1 MAATKMAE
9 AGASNR
15 LRTYERSTAVV
26 FLKTKES
33 FGGLSNMAGGYPLRV
48 NGVRIL
54 TAEALYQACRFPHLP
69 HVQKLIIEQNSPMT
83 AKMKGKPYR
92 SDSRPDWDAVRV
104 KIMRWCL
111 RAKLI
116 QNFAEFSRL
125 LLATR
130 DRPIVEESRKDD
142 FWGAKPIEPEVLV
155 GQNVLGRLLMEL
167 REELRDGDRWPAQDL
182 PPLDLPEFLLF
193 GQPIEPIRGNSADV
207 PAPRP
212 TPFAVPAAPEPKPGL
227 FDLPKDRM
235 PPSVPRKKLIEVS
248 IPLEAINVA
257 SAREKSIRHGH
268 PSTLHLWWARRPL
281 AACRAVLFSQL
292 VDDPS
297 AWPDRFPTPE
307 AVEAERNRLHKLIGG
322 TKEAEYKDGLVAWES
337 SNNETVLNAARWEIA
352 RSVAWGL
359 GEEPPAA
366 DDGAA
371 ILAYLQAKAPPVYDP
386 FSGGGSIPLEAQR
399 LGLRAYGSDLNPVAV
414 LIGKALIEIPPKFAG
429 LPPVNPASR
438 EERARGG
445 RWQGRGAQGLA
456 EDVRFYGAW
465 MRDQAARR
473 IGHLYPEATLADAGK
488 ATVIA
493 WLWART
499 VRSPDPAAKG
509 AMVPLVS
516 SFLLST
522 KEGNKA
528 WVVPVLDAAAPD
540 GWRFEV
546 KTGTLTKAE
555 EEVLKKGTKTGRG
568 THFTCVLTGAA
579 IAPDHARQ
587 EGEQARLGARLM
599 AVVAEGARS
608 RIYISPN
615 AAHERAA
622 ASAQPSDLTGLD
634 VEMPDNP
641 RWFSPPGYGFKTFA
655 SLFTPRQLVALTTF
669 SDLVAEAREK
679 ALADASAAGLPD
691 DPTPL
696 AQSGTGTNAY
706 ADAVATYLGFM
717 VDRATDRNCSIC
729 SWDAGPSGSK
739 SSTGGSARTAGVR
752 NVFARQAIPM
762 AWDYAEAN
770 IFSDSGGGFLSAL
783 DWIIPAIQRSAVPIG
798 PGGLFLVDAAKNS
811 FPVRPVI
818 VSTDP
823 PYYDNIGYADLSD
836 FFYVWL
842 RRCLSGI
849 WPDLF
854 RRLTTPKERELVATP
869 YRHGGKDAAEAFFMQ
884 GMGEAL
890 TAMRK
895 AAVEEAP
902 LTIYYAFKQAEAAQD
917 GVTSAG
923 WASFLQAVVD
933 AGLALDGTWPVRT
946 ELSNRMIGSGTN
958 ALASSIVL
966 VCRKRTAEAGIATRA
981 EFIRSLKRE
990 MPDAIAAIRRAGVGP
1005 VDMQQSVIG
1014 PGMGVFTRFA
1024 KVLEDDDSAMPVKT
1038 ALSLINRVWDEI
1050 ENELT
1055 EAFDAPTQVAL
1066 AWFAT
1071 YGFDARSSGE
1081 LITLAN
1087 AKNIPLATLF
1097 SSGVFQDLR
1106 GKAGLVARAD
1116 LPDGWSPATDK
1127 AATVWECVQHT
1138 IRVLNAED
1146 GGAEAA
1152 AALVAQMGQ
1161 RAEDARAL
1169 AYRLFEIATQKGWAS
1184 EALIYNALAQEWP
1197 RLAEMAP
1204 AVIARGP
1211 VAAAQATLF

>member
-1 MAATKMAE
+1 M
-9 AGASNR
+9 
-15 LRTYERSTAVV
+15 TY
-26 FLKTKES
+26 
-33 FGGLSNMAGGYPLRV
+33 
-48 NGVRIL
+48 
-54 TAEALYQACRFPHLP
+54 
-69 HVQKLIIEQNSPMT
+69 
-83 AKMKGKPYR
+83 
-92 SDSRPDWDAVRV
+92 
-104 KIMRWCL
+104 
-111 RAKLI
+111 
-116 QNFAEFSRL
+116 
-125 LLATR
+125 
-130 DRPIVEESRKDD
+130 
-142 FWGAKPIEPEVLV
+142 
-155 GQNVLGRLLMEL
+155 
-167 REELRDGDRWPAQDL
+167 
-182 PPLDLPEFLLF
+182 
-193 GQPIEPIRGNSADV
+193 
-207 PAPRP
+207 
-212 TPFAVPAAPEPKPGL
+212 
-227 FDLPKDRM
+227 
-235 PPSVPRKKLIEVS
+235 RKKLIEVS

-281 AACRAVLFSQL
+281 AACRAMLFSQL

-297 AWPDRFPTPE
+297 AWPERFPTPE
-307 AVEAERNRLHKLIGG
+307 DVERERNRLHKLIGG
-322 TKEAEYKDGLVAWES
+322 TKEADYKDGLVAWES

-366 DDGAA
+366 DEGAA
-371 ILAYLQAKAPPVYDP
+371 ILAYLQAKAPPIYDP

-414 LIGKALIEIPPKFAG
+414 LIGKALVEIPPKFAG

-438 EERARGG
+438 EERGRGG

-456 EDVRFYGAW
+456 EDVRHYGAW
-465 MRDQAARR
+465 MREEAARR
-473 IGHLYPEATLADAGK
+473 IGHLYPEATLPDGSK

-522 KEGNKA
+522 KAGNKA
-528 WVVPVLDAAAPD
+528 WVEPVMDAAAAE
-540 GWRFEV
+540 GWRFEARSGV
-546 KTGTLTKAE
+546 LTKAQE
-555 EEVLKKGTKTGRG
+555 EALKKGTKTGRG
-568 THFTCVLTGAA
+568 SNFACVLTGAA
-579 IAPDHARQ
+579 ISSDHVKA
-587 EGEQARLGARLM
+587 EGAAGRMGARLM
-599 AVVAEGARS
+599 AIVAEGERS
-608 RIYISPN
+608 RVYLSPTTQ
-615 AAHERAA
+615 HEVVALRAEPA
-622 ASAQPSDLTGLD
+622 WEPEGDLPNDPRNFWTVQYGL
-634 VEMPDNP
+634 
-641 RWFSPPGYGFKTFA
+641 RTFA

-669 SDLVAEAREK
+669 SDLVAEARERV
-679 ALADASAAGLPD
+679 LADAHAAGLPHD
-691 DPTPL
+691 FTPL
-696 AQSGTGTNAY
+696 AQSGTGADAY
-706 ADAVATYLGFM
+706 ADAVATYLALI
-717 VDRATDRNCSIC
+717 VSRLADRCSSLC
-729 SWDAGPSGSK
+729 SWDIRDGQGRKPGI
-739 SSTGGSARTAGVR
+739 R
-752 NVFARQAIPM
+752 NVFSRQAIAM
-762 AWDYAEAN
+762 TWDFAEAYPLSDIAASLDSSIGR
-770 IFSDSGGGFLSAL
+770 IFDVLQRTPVAGSA
-783 DWIIPAIQRSAVPIG
+783 SM
-798 PGGLFLVDAAKNS
+798 GLIDASKNS
-811 FPVRPVI
+811 FPVPPIV

-836 FFYVWL
+836 FFYVWV
-842 RRCLSGI
+842 RRSLSGT

-869 YRHGGKDAAEAFFMQ
+869 YRHGGKDAAEAFFMR

-895 AAVEEAP
+895 AAVEDAP
-902 LTIYYAFKQAEAAQD
+902 LTIYYAFKQAEAAEG

-933 AGLALDGTWPVRT
+933 AGLAVDGTWPVRT
-946 ELSNRMIGSGTN
+946 ELANRMIGSGTN

-966 VCRKRTAEAGIATRA
+966 VCRKRPVDAGTVTRA
-981 EFIRSLKRE
+981 DFVRALKRE
-990 MPDAIAAIRRAGVGP
+990 LPDAIATIRRAGVGP

-1071 YGFDARSSGE
+1071 YGFDARPSGE
-1081 LITLAN
+1081 LIVLAN

-1097 SSGVFQDLR
+1097 SSGVFQNLG

-1116 LPDGWSPATDK
+1116 LPDGWSPASDK
-1127 AATVWECVQHT
+1127 VATIWECVQHT

-1152 AALVAQMGQ
+1152 AALVAQMDQ

-1204 AVIARGP
+1204 AAIARGP